1 MRITK
6 ADNYGEVCERAA
18 MLLAAQVLLK
28 PDAVLG
34 LATGETPVGVYERL
48 VKWHQAGKLDFSR
61 IRTVN
66 LDEYA
71 GLDGTD
77 PQSYRYYMEE
87 HLFSHINIQK
97 ENTFVPDGRADD
109 FEAVCKNYDRN
120 IKELGGI
127 DIQLL
132 GIGKNGHIG
141 FNEPGDCFV
150 EETHLVR
157 LEESTIQANAR
168 FFHTPQEVPG
178 QAVTMG
184 IGGIMSASRVVLIA
198 SGKEKAELIERAF
211 AGPVTPQIPA
221 TILKLHADCTVIYCE

>member
-1 MRITK
+1 MRIIK
-6 ADNYGEVCERAA
+6 ADNYEEVCERAA

-34 LATGETPVGVYERL
+34 LATGESPVGVYERL
-48 VKWHQAGKLDFSR
+48 VSWHQAGKLDFSR

-77 PQSYRYYMEE
+77 PQSYRYFMEE

-109 FEAVCKNYDRN
+109 FDAACKNYDRN
-120 IKELGGI
+120 IKMLGGI
-127 DIQLL
+127 DLQLL

-150 EETHLVR
+150 QETHLVS
-157 LEESTIQANAR
+157 LEESTIQANSR
-168 FFHTPQEVPG
+168 FFHTTQEVPR

-211 AGPVTPQIPA
+211 SGSVTPKIPA